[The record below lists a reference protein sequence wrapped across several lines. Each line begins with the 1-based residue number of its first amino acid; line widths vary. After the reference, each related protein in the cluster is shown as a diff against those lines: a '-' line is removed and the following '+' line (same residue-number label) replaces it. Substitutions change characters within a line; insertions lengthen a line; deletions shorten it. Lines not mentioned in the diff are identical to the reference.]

1 MKNPIII
8 TVFLVLSSMLA
19 KAQVNSKQQAKAD
32 SVIKIIPVGEGRH
45 SSFLYTIGG
54 QLATSDDVKLRLLA
68 YAPSAPD
75 ISKAKSEITW
85 AQVSGGMFLA
95 SSLAATF
102 EFIHNNKLAGASSGF
117 VNGQAAT
124 IYQHHSLTGA
134 YVLTGIA
141 TGFLIAG
148 IVHLVN
154 ASHHTS
160 KAVGIYNERFQ

>member
-8 TVFLVLSSMLA
+8 TIFLVLSSMLTQ
-19 KAQVNSKQQAKAD
+19 AQINTKQQARAD

-54 QLATSDDVKLRLLA
+54 QLATSDEVKLRLLA

-75 ISKAKSEITW
+75 VSKATTEMTW
-85 AQVSGGMFLA
+85 ARVSGGIFLA

-102 EFIHNNKLAGASSGF
+102 EFIHENKLDETSSGF
-117 VNGQAAT
+117 VNGQLT
-124 IYQHHSLTGA
+124 TTYQHHDFTGA

-154 ASHHTS
+154 ASHHVS

>member
-8 TVFLVLSSMLA
+8 TVFLVLSSMLT
-19 KAQVNSKQQAKAD
+19 KAQVNSRQQAKAD
-32 SVIKIIPVGEGRH
+32 SVIKLIPVGEGRH

-54 QLATSDDVKLRLLA
+54 QLATSDEVKLRLLA

-75 ISKAKSEITW
+75 VYQAKTELTW
-85 AQVSGGMFLA
+85 AQVSGGIFLA

-102 EFIHNNKLAGASSGF
+102 EFIHENKLDGISS
-117 VNGQAAT
+117 VNGQPT
-124 IYQHHSLTGA
+124 YQHHDFTGA

-154 ASHHTS
+154 ASHHVS